1 MKHEIFGISTDM
13 DIKFDEKF
21 EVIYNDS
28 ERMVA
33 QSKETFTHDEDG
45 LTFNYKYVIEVIN
58 GGACGVED
66 KYYVE
71 LSIVPTYDSLGKQH
85 KKSVLSYACVDECDV
100 NIYDVFDYG
109 LSLSIGC
116 VKLPINN
123 TPMDEHKKL
132 IGTLDSIASVFEAI
146 NAMRGFYFDRYINRV
161 GNTGWDFLNDFIND
175 VPFMDSLNK
184 RMRQE
189 KNK

>member
-21 EVIYNDS
+21 EVIYDDS

-33 QSKETFTHDEDG
+33 QSKETFTHEEDG

-58 GGACGVED
+58 GNEYCGTD
-66 KYYVE
+66 KYYID
-71 LSIVPTYDSLGKQH
+71 LSVVPEYDSLGKQH
-85 KKSVLSYACVDECDV
+85 KDSVLSLAGVDDCDV
-100 NIYDVFDYG
+100 NIFDVLSEG

-116 VKLPINN
+116 KELPTNN
-123 TPMDEHKKL
+123 TPMDEHEKVMSA
-132 IGTLDSIASVFEAI
+132 LDSIASVFETI
-146 NAMRGFYFDRYINRV
+146 NAMRGFYFDRYVNGI

-175 VPFMDSLNK
+175 IPFIDSLNK
-184 RMRQE
+184 RME
-189 KNK
+189 AGDE